1 MIIWLLL
8 GGGVFSLFLVTL
20 VAVVLTFGQGGGGPD
35 FAFGDRIQIVNIEGT
50 LLESR
55 SIIDQLKQYEDSPSV
70 PAILLNINSP
80 GGDVATS
87 QELYVEIKRL
97 REEKGKRVVAYVSS
111 VGASG
116 AYYLACAADQI
127 IANPGSLV
135 GSIGVIAEWL
145 NYDALLDWANLSNVT
160 FKSGEFKDVPSATRD
175 LTTEEAEYYQELL
188 DDVYVQFLEAVAEGR
203 GLDMEA
209 VLGFAGGRVFTG
221 RAAKELNMI
230 DETGN
235 LQDAVD
241 LTAQLAGITGKPRLL
256 ESARERVTLLDVIS
270 GDISDILPFTRSATG
285 TQIRFQYLW
294 K

>member
-1 MIIWLLL
+1 M
-8 GGGVFSLFLVTL
+8 
-20 VAVVLTFGQGGGGPD
+20 
-35 FAFGDRIQIVNIEGT
+35 
-50 LLESR
+50 
-55 SIIDQLKQYEDSPSV
+55 
-70 PAILLNINSP
+70 
-80 GGDVATS
+80 
-87 QELYVEIKRL
+87 
-97 REEKGKRVVAYVSS
+97 
-111 VGASG
+111 
-116 AYYLACAADQI
+116 
-127 IANPGSLV
+127 
-135 GSIGVIAEWL
+135 
-145 NYDALLDWANLSNVT
+145 T